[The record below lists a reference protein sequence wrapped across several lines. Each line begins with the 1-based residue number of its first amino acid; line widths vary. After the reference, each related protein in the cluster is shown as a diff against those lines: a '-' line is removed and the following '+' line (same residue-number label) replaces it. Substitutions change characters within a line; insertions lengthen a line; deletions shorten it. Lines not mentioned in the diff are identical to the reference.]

1 MLARMVS
8 RSLVRQRRRKLLSF
22 AAIML
27 GIAVTTTVGTVA
39 LDVGDRVGRELRSFG
54 ANISLAPAADTLPIS
69 IGGVDYRP
77 VGSGAFL
84 SEADLVKL
92 KKIFWRNNILAF
104 APFLDSPATLR
115 GRPVV
120 IVGSWFDRE
129 VRVDKSESFRTGLKH
144 LHPNW
149 RLRGEWANDG
159 VPSSCLVGRRLTQA
173 LHIGPGQEIAVRIS
187 RPSEAGSH
195 HAGLK
200 PIATAVLTVSGV
212 LETGGDEDNQIY
224 APLATVQKLAGL
236 EGKFRRAE
244 VSALTKPQDSFS
256 RSDVTK
262 LSPEEFDR
270 WYCSPYV
277 SSICYQIQQAIP
289 GAEVRPIYRVAE
301 TEGRIFDR
309 VGILMAMLAAAA
321 LIAAALAVASMMWA
335 MVLERRG
342 EIGLFKSL
350 GATDLR
356 VGSILMLEASALGLA
371 GGLGGYLVGSL
382 MAWRLG
388 VLVFGLPAVMHWV
401 MLPIAVALALIVTL
415 LGSALPI
422 ARGLKLAPV
431 TVLHNA

>member
-1 MLARMVS
+1 MLARMIG

-22 AAIML
+22 AAVVL
-27 GIAVTTTVGTVA
+27 GIAVTTAVGTVA

-77 VGSGAFL
+77 VGSGTFL
-84 SEADLVKL
+84 READLVKL

-104 APFLDSPATLR
+104 APFLDLPATIQ
-115 GRPVV
+115 GKSVV
-120 IVGSWFDRE
+120 IVGSWFDRD
-129 VRVDKSESFRTGLKH
+129 VPVDKSESFRTGLKH
-144 LHPNW
+144 LHPDW
-149 RLRGEWANDG
+149 KMPGEWPSDG
-159 VPSSCLVGRRLTQA
+159 APASCLVGRRLAEA
-173 LHIGPGQEIAVRIS
+173 LQIGPGQAITVQAPRL
-187 RPSEAGSH
+187 SETRSDNAGGKS
-195 HAGLK
+195 G
-200 PIATAVLTVSGV
+200 ATAVLAVSGV
-212 LETGGDEDNQIY
+212 LETGGDEDDQIY

-236 EGKFRRAE
+236 GGKFRRAE

-256 RSDVTK
+256 RSDLTK

-289 GAEVRPIYRVAE
+289 GVEAQPIYRVAE
-301 TEGRIFDR
+301 TEGKILDR
-309 VGILMAMLAAAA
+309 VGILMALLAVAA

-335 MVLERRG
+335 MVLERRS

-350 GATDLR
+350 GATDR
-356 VGSILMLEASALGLA
+356 SVGSIMMLEATTLGLA
-371 GGLGGYLVGSL
+371 GGLGGYFVGSL

-388 VLVFGLPAVMHWV
+388 VLVFGLPAGMHWV
-401 MLPIAVALALIVTL
+401 MLPIALVLALIVTL

-422 ARGLKLAPV
+422 ARGLRLPPV